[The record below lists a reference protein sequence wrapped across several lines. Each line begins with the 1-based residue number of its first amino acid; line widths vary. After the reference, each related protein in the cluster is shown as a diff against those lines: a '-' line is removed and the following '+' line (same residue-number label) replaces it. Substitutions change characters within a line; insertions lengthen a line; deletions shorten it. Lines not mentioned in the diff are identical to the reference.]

1 MRALPATLAL
11 AVVLSMAATLH
22 AAPPRL
28 KNGQVVETTRT
39 GTLTQSIASLVES
52 VSQTAW
58 IGYAVDARPGARIC
72 SGVWEGRK
80 NVGELERNDE
90 GLTISSDGGDD
101 DEMSV
106 DRRLLILLRVDN
118 DRIERIRVYTD
129 DCPLD
134 GGSRTLHWL
143 GDVPNAQSLAY
154 LEALFAG
161 ADTDTRRLRREEF
174 AEKIISAIAWH
185 NDPAAFDA
193 LERVY
198 AGCEDDKL
206 RGSLV
211 FWIGQTDEARAV
223 TFLTRALREDRSG
236 EVREQIVFAISQL
249 ESPAA
254 VDALIELAR
263 NDGDAEVRSRA
274 LFWLAQM
281 AGEKAKDAIKDAAI
295 DDPDAGVKEQ
305 AVFALSQLPDEEGI
319 PLLIEVARN
328 NPSPKVREQAIFW
341 LGQSED
347 PRALSFF
354 EEILSR

>member
-1 MRALPATLAL
+1 MRVLSAPLAL
-11 AVVLSMAATLH
+11 AVALSTAAPLH

-28 KNGQVVETTRT
+28 KNGQVVETTRA
-39 GTLTQSIASLVES
+39 GTLAQSIAALIKS
-52 VSQTAW
+52 VAQPAW

-72 SGVWEGRK
+72 SGVWEGRR
-80 NVGELERNDE
+80 NVGELERSDE
-90 GLTISSDGGDD
+90 GLTISGDGDD
-101 DEMSV
+101 DSEMSV

-118 DRIERIRVYTD
+118 DRIERVRVYTD

-143 GDVPNAQSLAY
+143 GDASHAQSLAC
-154 LEALFAG
+154 LEALLAG
-161 ADTDTRRLRREEF
+161 ADARRLRREEF

-185 NDPAAFDA
+185 DDPAALDA

-254 VDALIELAR
+254 ADALIELAR
-263 NDGDAEVRSRA
+263 NDRNAEVRSRA

-281 AGEKAKDAIKDAAI
+281 AGEKAKETIRDAAI

-305 AVFALSQLPDEEGI
+305 AVFALSQLPDDEGI

>member
-11 AVVLSMAATLH
+11 AVVLSMAATLR

-39 GTLTQSIASLVES
+39 GTLTPSIAALIES
-52 VSQTAW
+52 VAQPAW

-90 GLTISSDGGDD
+90 GLTISSDDGHD

-118 DRIERIRVYTD
+118 DRIERVRVYTD

-134 GGSRTLHWL
+134 GGGRTLHWL
-143 GDVPNAQSLAY
+143 GDASNAQSLAY

-161 ADTDTRRLRREEF
+161 ADARRLRREEF

-193 LERVY
+193 LERAY

-223 TFLTRALREDRSG
+223 TFLTRALREDRSD

-249 ESPAA
+249 GSPAA

-263 NDGDAEVRSRA
+263 NDRDAEVRSRA

-281 AGEKAKDAIKDAAI
+281 AGEKAKETIKDAAI

-305 AVFALSQLPDEEGI
+305 AVFALSQLPDDEGI